1 MTKEDIFIC
10 SELDNML
17 RERVGF
23 FVKAYI
29 VKNRKKLI
37 LDYIEKHLK
46 LFMEEDRVLTSD
58 EVMNMLQISRQTL
71 GRRIKNGILKPVN
84 PDAKRHYR
92 FNKSEVCRYLENGG
106 K

>member
-1 MTKEDIFIC
+1 M
-10 SELDNML
+10 
-17 RERVGF
+17 
-23 FVKAYI
+23 
-29 VKNRKKLI
+29 
-37 LDYIEKHLK
+37 K

-58 EVMNMLQISRQTL
+58 EVMNILQISRQTL

-92 FNKSEVCRYLENGG
+92 FNKNEIFRYLDNGG